1 MMNPTEFRTGV
12 IRPIECMKEG
22 WELIK
27 DQYGLFLGITVVG
40 MLVAGFIPLGL
51 GVGAMFCGIYYVLF
65 RKMNRQPVEFGDLFK
80 NFGSY
85 FVPGLIVTLVVIVPA
100 VISVFVLY
108 GSMVAFFVA
117 AIEPRGGI
125 NEGVLYAMFATI
137 FVEAVVISLVTGSL
151 HALIMFAYPLIVERN
166 LSGSDALKLSMKAVW
181 ANLSGVV
188 GLILLEFL
196 MGIVGYLFFIVG
208 VYLLL
213 PIMFAGV
220 LVAYRRVFPS
230 PERFSEPTASNYYQG
245 I

>member
-1 MMNPTEFRTGV
+1 MNQEEFRTGV

-22 WELIK
+22 WEMIK
-27 DQYGLFLGITVVG
+27 DQYGLILGVTIVG
-40 MLVAGFIPLGL
+40 MLIAGFIPLGL

-65 RKMNRQPVEFGDLFK
+65 RKMNNQPVEFGDLFK

-85 FVPGLIVTLVVIVPA
+85 FLPGLIVTLVVIIPA

-108 GSMVAFFVA
+108 GSMMAFFIA
-117 AIEPRGGI
+117 AIEPNGRL
-125 NEGVLYAMFATI
+125 NEGVLYGMFAAI
-137 FVEAVVISLVTGSL
+137 FIEAVVVSLITGSL

-166 LSGSDALKLSMKAVW
+166 LSGSEALKLSIKAVW

-188 GLILLEFL
+188 GLILVEFV
-196 MGIVGYLFFIVG
+196 MGIVGYLFFIIG

-230 PERFSEPTASNYYQG
+230 PNKFNEPPAPNYYQG